1 MKQNNITPLEQLRQ
15 EKEIARQEVLDSEAR
30 LSGQW
35 VYMRNNLSVLLV
47 NSVIDTTLK
56 GFGLKSSKSDSNK
69 AKNKD
74 EELQSPGI
82 FKSVLGSMAALS
94 PLIWEL
100 VQPML
105 MSFALKKVKSIFSGG
120 DKKKRKD

>member
-1 MKQNNITPLEQLRQ
+1 MKQNKITPLEQLRQ
-15 EKEIARQEVLDSEAR
+15 EKEMAKQEVLDSEAR

-56 GFGLKSSKSDSNK
+56 GFGLRASKSDSDQDE
-69 AKNKD
+69 NKD
-74 EELQSPGI
+74 KDLQSPGI
-82 FKSVLGSMAALS
+82 FKSVLGSVAAIS

-105 MSFALKKVKSIFSGG
+105 MSFALRKVKSIFSGS
-120 DKKKRKD
+120 KKKKGKD